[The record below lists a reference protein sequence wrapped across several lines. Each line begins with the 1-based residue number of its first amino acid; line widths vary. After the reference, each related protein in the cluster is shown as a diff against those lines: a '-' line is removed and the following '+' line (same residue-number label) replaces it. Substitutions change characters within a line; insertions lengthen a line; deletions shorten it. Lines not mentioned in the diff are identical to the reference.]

1 MIVSTIPTATAT
13 ADFWIKRSYTTFT
26 GKVEKVDYVGPYC
39 AHQEFAVR
47 MQEGHD
53 RRRQTP
59 ATVQITKWEWVQ
71 GSDA

>member
-1 MIVSTIPTATAT
+1 MTTTDISTATAS
-13 ADFWIKRSYTTFT
+13 DFWIKRSYTTFT

-71 GSDA
+71 GGDA